1 MRLSTVLFLLLAGVG
16 ALPAQQYFPPGVLGA
31 TTQEHDFKA
40 NWYAKELKALHEPSL
55 WELSHNDPNV
65 EAYRFLWLR
74 TFDHPIAARL
84 VVRASGSGW
93 MHARM
98 TSGQGGYAPGRII
111 RWGVSWLTKAKT
123 QSLLEALAAAD
134 FWNLPTLAG
143 VNETPPGP
151 DGTVE
156 IGADGAQWIVEGV
169 KNGQYHV
176 VDRWS
181 PETADPVRE
190 IGLLS
195 LKLGRFRIRSG
206 NVY

>member
-1 MRLSTVLFLLLAGVG
+1 MRLSTVLCLLIAGVG
-16 ALPAQQYFPPGVLGA
+16 TLHAQQYFPPGVLGT

-55 WELSHNDPNV
+55 WELSQDPNV
-65 EAYRFLWLR
+65 EAYRFLWVR

-98 TSGQGGYAPGRII
+98 TSGQGGYKPGRII

-123 QSLLEALAAAD
+123 QSLLQALAAAD

-143 VNETPPGP
+143 PNAGP
-151 DGTVE
+151 DGVQR
-156 IGADGAQWIVEGV
+156 IGVDGAQWIVEGV

-181 PETADPVRE
+181 PETGDPVRE
-190 IGLLS
+190 IGMLS

-206 NVY
+206 GVY